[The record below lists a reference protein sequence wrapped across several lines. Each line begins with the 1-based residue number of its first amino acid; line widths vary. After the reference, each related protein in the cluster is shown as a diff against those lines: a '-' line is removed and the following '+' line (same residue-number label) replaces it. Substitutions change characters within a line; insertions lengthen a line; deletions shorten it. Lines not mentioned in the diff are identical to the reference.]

1 MPSPKMMFS
10 FNLWTFVI
18 PEVQRLARARVR
30 YQLLE
35 FADRFEAFGDFV
47 RIIGGP
53 RSRERGLVAFQGF
66 DQVEGVL
73 PELRVDV
80 VRDLHGLQRC
90 GRGFHLCC

>member
-1 MPSPKMMFS
+1 MPWPKMMFS

-35 FADRFEAFGDFV
+35 FLDLFEALGDFLLV
-47 RIIGGP
+47 IGGP

-66 DQVEGVL
+66 AQLEGVL
-73 PELRVDV
+73 PELRVGV

-90 GRGFHLCC
+90 GRGVHCC